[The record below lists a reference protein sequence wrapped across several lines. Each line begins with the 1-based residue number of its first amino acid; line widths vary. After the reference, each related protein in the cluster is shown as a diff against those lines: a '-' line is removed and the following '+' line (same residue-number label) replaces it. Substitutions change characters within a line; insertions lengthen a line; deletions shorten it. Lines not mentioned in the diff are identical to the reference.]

1 MILELHGRLAAHIR
15 SAARKAFDADLT
27 SISFQ
32 YPPRLELGDL
42 ALTSAFD
49 LAKGL
54 KRKPR
59 DIAERLVSE
68 LASTPGIRKA
78 EVAGGGYVN
87 LFLERGAFAWEL
99 AQTLRQGKPAP
110 PLPGRVIVEHTSI
123 NPNKSA
129 HVGHLRN
136 AVLGDTFVRALR
148 HRGHDVGVQ
157 NYIDD
162 TGVQVADV
170 VVGFQHIERKTLA
183 QVEQIPGKFDDYC
196 WDLYARVGGFYAEDP
211 TRKALQAETLHAIE
225 AGDNDTARL
234 GAYLAA
240 RIVDCHLATME
251 RLGIRYDL
259 LAHESDI
266 LRLHFWERAF
276 ELLKESGAIRLEAEG
291 KSAGCWVLSMEG
303 SAQPAGDAES
313 VAAEG
318 RGVRKGPHR
327 TASSPP
333 ERDSLP
339 RGRNLDDEPAGE
351 AQSVAAEG
359 RRIDEDKILVRS
371 DGTVTYTG
379 KDIAYQLW
387 KLGLLDRDFRY
398 RRHRTYADEHV
409 LWTTTTAEGEAGAP
423 VFGHARAVYNVI
435 DVGQSYPQRVVK
447 AGVAATS
454 HPEAAEACHHLAYE
468 KVVLSPATARA
479 LGYEVSEE
487 ETTVKVSGR
496 KGLGVK
502 ADDLI
507 RALIDK
513 AREEIASRDPE
524 RDQSSCEP
532 TAQAIAVG
540 ALRYFLLKYGRTK
553 ILTFD
558 LEEALAFTGETG
570 PYLQNAVVRA
580 RNIFAKMRD
589 EGTDVEALLLQAQ
602 GHQLSAWL
610 QGEEGDEVWSLFLLM
625 ARSDEVV
632 EQAIRVEDPAV
643 LAKHAFGVAQAFHSY
658 YQKPRYSVLRAENE
672 EVKAFRV
679 LVVDTF
685 LRQMQI
691 LTSLLAIPIPN
702 RM

>member
-1 MILELHGRLAAHIR
+1 MILELHRRLAAQIR
-15 SAARKAFDADLT
+15 SAVRKAFDADLA
-27 SISFQ
+27 SIGFQ

-42 ALTSAFD
+42 ALTAPFE
-49 LAKGL
+49 LAKTL

-68 LASTPGIRKA
+68 LASAPGIRKA

-87 LFLERGAFAWEL
+87 LFLDRGAFALEL
-99 AQTLRQGKPAP
+99 AQVLREGKPAP

-129 HVGHLRN
+129 HIGHLRN
-136 AVLGDTFVRALR
+136 AVLGDSFVRALR
-148 HRGHDVGVQ
+148 HRGHQVGIQ

-170 VVGFQHIERKTLA
+170 VVGFQHIDQKSLA
-183 QVEQIPGKFDDYC
+183 EVTRIPGKFDDYC

-234 GAYLAA
+234 GAYVAA

-266 LRLHFWERAF
+266 LRLRFWERAF
-276 ELLKESGAIRLEAEG
+276 ELLQESGAIRLETEG

-303 SAQPAGDAES
+303 SAQP
-313 VAAEG
+313 
-318 RGVRKGPHR
+318 
-327 TASSPP
+327 P

-339 RGRNLDDEPAGE
+339 VGRNLDDEPAGD

-359 RRIDEDKILVRS
+359 RRIDEDKIIVRS
-371 DGTVTYTG
+371 NGTVTYTG

-398 RRHRTYADEHV
+398 RRHKTYEDGHL
-409 LWTTTTAEGEAGAP
+409 LWTTASAEGAAAAEGAAGAP

-487 ETTVKVSGR
+487 EVTVKVSGR

-507 RALIDK
+507 QALVDK
-513 AREEIASRDPE
+513 AREEIAARDPE
-524 RDQSSCEP
+524 RDAASCER

-558 LEEALAFTGETG
+558 MEEALAFTGETG
-570 PYLQNAVVRA
+570 PYVQNAVVRA

-589 EGTDVEALLLQAQ
+589 EGTDLERLLARARGLD
-602 GHQLSAWL
+602 LSAWL
-610 QGEEGDEVWSLFLLM
+610 QGEEGDEVWSLLLLM

-643 LAKHAFGVAQAFHSY
+643 VAKHAFGVAQAFHSY

-672 EVKAFRV
+672 EVRAFRA
-679 LVVDTF
+679 LVVDAF

-691 LTSLLAIPIPN
+691 LTGLLAIPIPE